1 MCIPSIFYI
10 SGTNMTSVTT
20 PIIPTHQTFAK
31 VKAPH
36 ELNLE
41 AICVFVAIG
50 FFLDTDTY
58 WKDRVVLSPAS
69 KHSLDDNG
77 FLLRSEPWFTWHD
90 TPKGINFYDALESFS
105 ELFEAIIKE
114 QTHEQRVILPL
125 SGGLDSRTQAAA
137 LKHLNA
143 EVFSYSYSFKN
154 GYPEAKIGKHIAKV
168 CEFEFE
174 EYIIP
179 NGYLWSVIDDLSKIN
194 GCYSDFTSPRQMA
207 VIEKLADKG
216 DVFSLGHWGDV
227 LFDSMNLPQL
237 PFEEE
242 INVLLKKLIKQGG
255 LALANS
261 LWELWQ
267 LEGNFEDYFRSRIEI
282 LLSDITIEDTN
293 AKLRAFKSLHWAP
306 RWTSANLSI
315 FKSVKPIT
323 LPYYDNRIC
332 EFICTI
338 PEAYLKNRQ
347 LQIAYIKQRSP
358 ELAKIIWQD
367 HRPFNLINYK
377 KNKLPYNLPY
387 RISNKLK
394 RGLNALTG
402 KPYIQRNWELQLIGL
417 ANGEYLKKQL
427 FELAQN
433 GFVSKDIIEL
443 YYDAFKNGGRLA
455 NAHAVNMLLVL
466 SKFNQNNINA

>member
-1 MCIPSIFYI
+1 
-10 SGTNMTSVTT
+10 MTTLTT

-90 TPKGINFYDALESFS
+90 TPKEISFNDALESFS

-114 QTHEQRVILPL
+114 QTHEQMVILPL

-137 LKHLNA
+137 LKHLNT

-168 CEFEFE
+168 CKFEFE
-174 EYIIP
+174 DYIIP
-179 NGYLWSVIDDLSKIN
+179 NGYLWSVMDDLSKIN

-216 DVFSLGHWGDV
+216 EVFSLGHWGDV

-237 PFEEE
+237 SLEKEVE
-242 INVLLKKLIKQGG
+242 VLMKKLFKRGG
-255 LALANS
+255 LELAQT
-261 LWELWQ
+261 LWIHWGLQ
-267 LEGNFEDYFRSRIEI
+267 GNFADYFRSRLLE
-282 LLSDITIEDTN
+282 LLSKISIEDTN
-293 AKLRAFKSLHWAP
+293 AKLRAFKSMYWAP
-306 RWTSANLSI
+306 RYTSVNLSVFESI
-315 FKSVKPIT
+315 KSIT
-323 LPYYDNRIC
+323 LPYYNNQMC
-332 EFICTI
+332 LFICNI
-338 PEAYLKNRQ
+338 PDDYLKNRA
-347 LQIAYIKQRSP
+347 LQIAYIKRRNPQ
-358 ELAKIIWQD
+358 LAKITWQD
-367 HRPFNLINYK
+367 QRPFHLNNYHL
-377 KNKLPYNLPY
+377 NRMPYNLPY
-387 RISNKLK
+387 RIFNKLYRSAK
-394 RGLNALTG
+394 SILG
-402 KPYIQRNWELQLIGL
+402 KPYIQRNWELQFVGL
-417 ANGEYLKKQL
+417 DNQEYLKKPL
-427 FELAQN
+427 FELAQQ
-433 GFVSKDIIEL
+433 GFVSKEIVES
-443 YYDAFKNGGRLA
+443 YYNAFKNGDRLA
-455 NAHAVNMLLVL
+455 NAHAINMLLVL
-466 SKFNQNNINA
+466 SKFNKNVIHA